1 MTVACAFIS
10 NSTND
15 AAMKSVHALITAFF
29 GGLLTFAAQE
39 AYFPQRAHAAA
50 FTVPAGSDWRQQMLE
65 RDPGSAA
72 VDRTLSRLN
81 SELGLTIGQ
90 ANKAHALLEQR
101 HERILAL
108 LLTAPQT
115 MSRDQFLAMRRQ
127 ITVRM
132 HQDLDALLTSC
143 QRLIEEQM

>member
-1 MTVACAFIS
+1 
-10 NSTND
+10 
-15 AAMKSVHALITAFF
+15 MKSVHALITAFLA
-29 GGLLTFAAQE
+29 GLLTFAAQE

-50 FTVPAGSDWRQQMLE
+50 FTVPTGSDWRQQMLE

-81 SELGLTIGQ
+81 SELGLTTGQ

-101 HERILAL
+101 HERILGL

-115 MSRDQFLAMRRQ
+115 MSRDQFLAKRRE

-132 HQDLDALLTSC
+132 HQDLDALLTSD
-143 QRLIEEQM
+143 QRLIEEQMRSTGRV